1 MGVAH
6 RYRLLSVRGPRMAMR
21 ARRGAASQLLCAL
34 LVPYWTLARANP
46 RLKHFA
52 PPVATVRR
60 RSTVLRE
67 AIGEQLLR
75 TRTWP
80 GSTWSKTERAF
91 SEV

>member
-1 MGVAH
+1 MGVSH
-6 RYRLLSVRGPRMAMR
+6 RYRLLSVRGPRMVMR
-21 ARRGAASQLLCAL
+21 AAWGSLARRRL

-67 AIGEQLLR
+67 AIGERLLR